1 LSAQVSYKRT
11 RLGHLLTAL
20 LAILYAAGI
29 LALVA
34 LLLSWTGAAT
44 PLVIVGLTLLL
55 ALLLHPVRRGLQKLI
70 NRRFSV

>member
-1 LSAQVSYKRT
+1 MSVQILFSRSRV
-11 RLGHLLTAL
+11 GHLLTAL
-20 LAILYAAGI
+20 LLILYAAGI

-44 PLVIVGLTLLL
+44 PAVIVGLTLVL